1 MGVTSSN
8 FSSNHS
14 DMGLPPNRS
23 VCHQF
28 ELQTDKLET
37 FVSPIPDQKAWAV
50 DAMTISWKGIF
61 NYIFP
66 PLRLLYNNKLEVTHP
81 SPSSV
86 FLVCFGLEK

>member
-66 PLRLLYNNKLEVTHP
+66 PLRLLHRILHKIREDA
-81 SPSSV
+81 
-86 FLVCFGLEK
+86 C